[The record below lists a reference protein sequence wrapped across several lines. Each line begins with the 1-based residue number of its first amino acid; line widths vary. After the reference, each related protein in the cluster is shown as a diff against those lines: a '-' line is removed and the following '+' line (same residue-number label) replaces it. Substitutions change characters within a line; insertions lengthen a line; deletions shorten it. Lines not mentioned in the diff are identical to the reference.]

1 MKKLLPFIFILVLT
15 PLVSLAQFNISG
27 ELTPGSMLRISDG
40 SLIDLPF
47 RLGNISLDY
56 AYGDFEFKSSFSLET
71 RWKNPEISEDMF
83 QLREAY
89 MVWYPNFG
97 EVKLG
102 KMIHAWGAADGNNPT
117 DNLSPYDFY
126 YMFLSGTDRK
136 LGTLSASSLVYVG
149 SFQLQL
155 VVLPDF
161 VENRIPYDEPDFP
174 IQIELPPGAVVTD
187 PENAVEW
194 GGKIQYAMGLG
205 DISISLFDGYDHMQ
219 SPAGIQLALDPSTMF
234 PTIIPQLTYRK
245 TRMYGIDGV
254 VFPGNWTVRGEL
266 GYFQTKTPELDLDA
280 SLLVTDA
287 SYIQSVLQVE
297 YSFSNGLQLMG
308 QYIGTDYG
316 EISNEIKPDI
326 VLATLPDEIQ
336 HGLFQQMNSMDF
348 QAGMGT
354 PFAMIA
360 ERVFIASS
368 MFETLDNNLE
378 LRAMLM
384 VNLDETGYM
393 TNIGAS
399 YALIEGFSLDAT
411 LAYFIGGDEAE
422 NSFKKLEDFSNL
434 NLGLSYSF

>member
-161 VENRIPYDEPDFP
+161 VECHNP
-174 IQIELPPGAVVTD
+174 
-187 PENAVEW
+187 
-194 GGKIQYAMGLG
+194 
-205 DISISLFDGYDHMQ
+205 
-219 SPAGIQLALDPSTMF
+219 
-234 PTIIPQLTYRK
+234 
-245 TRMYGIDGV
+245 
-254 VFPGNWTVRGEL
+254 
-266 GYFQTKTPELDLDA
+266 
-280 SLLVTDA
+280 
-287 SYIQSVLQVE
+287 
-297 YSFSNGLQLMG
+297 
-308 QYIGTDYG
+308 
-316 EISNEIKPDI
+316 
-326 VLATLPDEIQ
+326 
-336 HGLFQQMNSMDF
+336 
-348 QAGMGT
+348 
-354 PFAMIA
+354 
-360 ERVFIASS
+360 
-368 MFETLDNNLE
+368 
-378 LRAMLM
+378 
-384 VNLDETGYM
+384 
-393 TNIGAS
+393 
-399 YALIEGFSLDAT
+399 
-411 LAYFIGGDEAE
+411 
-422 NSFKKLEDFSNL
+422 
-434 NLGLSYSF
+434 LSAF